1 MYTICP
7 SCKSELSFTLPV
19 SKDQLPDG
27 YKHRLKCPCCGVT
40 IAVKVKPEKPAEQ
53 VEETKVNDQAVD
65 NAVEQVEEQ
74 PILAA
79 DEPLEEEEV
88 VEEAPAEE
96 EVVKEVAP
104 AKKVKKSGAG
114 RNVVM
119 LLFSLI
125 FVAIIVVGYLVK
137 DSYGASVFYNG
148 IDLFNQL
155 SAKASVAEL
164 PVIIY
169 RILPFALFVMAGIQA
184 IVAIVA
190 LIGKKYSRAFN
201 IVASVIIAGI
211 ALVVMLYPVE
221 TKSVGEN
228 VKAILDAK
236 YYMAFVGAGLAVI
249 ELILSLA
256 FIKPLGYKED

>member
-40 IAVKVKPEKPAEQ
+40 IAVKVKPEKPVEQ

-65 NAVEQVEEQ
+65 NAAEQVEEQ
-74 PILAA
+74 PILTE
-79 DEPLEEEEV
+79 DESVEEV
-88 VEEAPAEE
+88 VEEAPEE
-96 EVVKEVAP
+96 EEAVEEVAP

-125 FVAIIVVGYLVK
+125 FVAITVVGYFVEK
-137 DSYGASVFYNG
+137 SYGASVFYNG

-164 PVIIY
+164 SVII
-169 RILPFALFVMAGIQA
+169 RSLLPFVLFVIAGIQA
-184 IVAIVA
+184 IVAIVS

-211 ALVVMLYPVE
+211 ALVVMLYPVNA
-221 TKSVGEN
+221 KSVGDN
-228 VKAILDAK
+228 MNFILSNT

>member
-40 IAVKVKPEKPAEQ
+40 IAVKVKPEKPVEQ

-65 NAVEQVEEQ
+65 NAAEQVEEQ
-74 PILAA
+74 PILTE
-79 DEPLEEEEV
+79 DESVEEV
-88 VEEAPAEE
+88 VEEAPEE
-96 EVVKEVAP
+96 EEAVEEVAP

-125 FVAIIVVGYLVK
+125 FVAITVVGYFVEK
-137 DSYGASVFYNG
+137 SYGAHDLYNG
-148 IDLFNQL
+148 INLFKQL
-155 SAKASVAEL
+155 SSISEL
-164 PVIIY
+164 HVIIY
-169 RILPFALFVMAGIQA
+169 SLLPFVLFVIAGIQA
-184 IVAIVA
+184 IVAIVS

-211 ALVVMLYPVE
+211 ALVVMLYPVNA
-221 TKSVGEN
+221 KSVGDN
-228 VKAILDAK
+228 MNFILSNT

>member
-40 IAVKVKPEKPAEQ
+40 IAVKVKPEKPVEQ

-65 NAVEQVEEQ
+65 NAAEQVEEQ
-74 PILAA
+74 PILTE
-79 DEPLEEEEV
+79 DESVEEV
-88 VEEAPAEE
+88 VEEAPEEE
-96 EVVKEVAP
+96 EVVEEVAP

-125 FVAIIVVGYLVK
+125 FVAITVVGYFVEK
-137 DSYGASVFYNG
+137 SYGAHELYNG
-148 IDLFNQL
+148 INLFKQL
-155 SAKASVAEL
+155 SSISEL
-164 PVIIY
+164 SVII
-169 RILPFALFVMAGIQA
+169 RSLLPFVLFVIAGIQA

-211 ALVVMLYPVE
+211 ALVVMLYPVDA
-221 TKSVGEN
+221 KSVGDN
-228 VKAILDAK
+228 MNFILSK
-236 YYMAFVGAGLAVI
+236 TYYMAFVGAGLAVI